1 MCLAVYC
8 VVLQEIC
15 MYVNVFCE
23 SHKIHINVKF
33 SPSKVLLVLHFAVTV
48 RPSFDLS
55 WLEVQTNLVIPTC
68 KGKVLKKFMSFVSL
82 INIYVEQITNSCY
95 SIMQITNSCYSIMQ
109 ITNECH
115 IPHM

>member
-48 RPSFDLS
+48 RPVL
-55 WLEVQTNLVIPTC
+55 TC
-68 KGKVLKKFMSFVSL
+68 HG
-82 INIYVEQITNSCY
+82 
-95 SIMQITNSCYSIMQ
+95 
-109 ITNECH
+109 
-115 IPHM
+115 